1 MAKSSPV
8 RVDEEIHAAAQAI
21 APTMGRSTS
30 QQISYWARI
39 GRELERAPNVSIP
52 SIERVLAGE
61 MSYDDLNSREQSLV
75 RAEWAART
83 EQRRRSLD
91 LVAEFEAAGMSYVE
105 QDDEGRII
113 RHQP

>member
-1 MAKSSPV
+1 MATSSPI
-8 RVDEEIHAAAQAI
+8 RVDKEVHEAAQAV

-39 GRELERAPNVSIP
+39 GRELERTPNVSV
-52 SIERVLAGE
+52 SAIERVLVGNS
-61 MSYDDLNSREQSLV
+61 SYDDLNSHEQAVV
-75 RAEWAART
+75 RTEWAERT

-91 LVAEFEAAGMSYVE
+91 LVAEFESAGMSYVE